1 MAAYTHEDARRRDRE
16 DPLAEF
22 ADRFDVPA
30 DLYMDGNSLGPASD
44 AAVVAVE
51 RALEQWR
58 EQGIEAWTDAE
69 PDWWHYGE
77 DLGDRLAPLVGAAAD
92 EVCAANSTTV
102 NVHSLLGTFI
112 EKADSPGVLVN
123 ELDFP
128 TDHYAVRAQLHARGY
143 DPDEHLHRVESRD
156 GRTIDH
162 DDVERA
168 LAEKDVGVLFFP
180 SVLYR
185 SGQLFDVERL
195 TRAAHEHGAYAG
207 FDLAHSVGVV
217 PHDLHDAGVDFA
229 VWCHYK
235 YVNAGPGAIAG
246 LYLAEEQFGSTPG
259 LPGWWGHEKETMFDM
274 RPTYTP
280 ARSAGAY
287 QIGTVNVL
295 SAAPLYGALSV
306 IHDAGIDRV
315 REKSVALTEYL
326 IDLADERLAPLGY
339 AVGTPRDPDARGG
352 HVALEHEAGVRVSEA
367 LRDRG
372 VVVDFRPPNVV
383 RVAPSPLYTGFEDV
397 YEAVERLRT
406 VVADGLYREYDA
418 PEGEVT

>member
-1 MAAYTHEDARRRDRE
+1 MATHSRAEARRLDAE

-22 ADRFDVPA
+22 ADRFAVPA
-30 DLYMDGNSLGPASD
+30 DHYMDGNSLGPVSD
-44 AAVVAVE
+44 AAVAAVE
-51 RALEQWR
+51 RALDQWR
-58 EQGIEAWTDAE
+58 EQGIEAWTEAD

-77 DLGDRLAPLVGAAAD
+77 DLGDRLAPLVGATAP
-92 EVCAANSTTV
+92 EVCVANSTTV
-102 NVHSLLGTFI
+102 NIHSLFGTFL
-112 EKADSPGVLVN
+112 EKADAPGVLVN

-128 TDHYAVRAQLHARGY
+128 TDHYAIRAQMRARGI
-143 DPDEHLHRVESRD
+143 DPDEHLHRVGSRD
-156 GRTIDH
+156 GRTIAV

-168 LAEKDVGVLFFP
+168 LAEHEVGVLFFP

-185 SGQLFDVERL
+185 SGQLFDLERL
-195 TRAAHEHGAYAG
+195 AAAAHEHGAYAG

-217 PHDLHDAGVDFA
+217 PHELRAAGADFA

-235 YVNAGPGAIAG
+235 YVNAGPGAVAG
-246 LYLAEEQFGSTPG
+246 LYLAEEHFGATPG

-280 ARSAGAY
+280 AQSAGAY

-295 SAAPLYGALSV
+295 SAAPVYGAVEVLRE
-306 IHDAGIDRV
+306 AGIDRV

-326 IDLADERLAPLGY
+326 IRLADDRLAEVGY
-339 AVGTPRDPDARGG
+339 EVGTPRSPARRGG
-352 HVALEHEAGVRVSEA
+352 HVALEHPAGARISEA

-383 RVAPSPLYTGFEDV
+383 RVAPAPLYTSFEDV
-397 YEAVERLRT
+397 FETVAHCRA
-406 VVADGLYREYDA
+406 VVADGVYERYDA
-418 PEGEVT
+418 PDGEVT